1 MLPSICVMDQRRR
14 IERALKSCLD
24 LAVAAPCPPRLAQ
37 AMRHAVFPGGAR
49 LRPELCLAVA
59 GACGDAHPALAEAA
73 AVSIELMHCASLVY
87 DDLPCFDD
95 AAIRRGHPSVH
106 AAFGEELA
114 ILAGNALIVL
124 SFDTLARAGAAHP
137 ALLPGLLRIV
147 ARGTGAPAG
156 ICAGQAWESDSRT
169 ELAIYHRA
177 KTGALFESAILAGA
191 ISSGGDPMQ
200 WTGLGY
206 RLGEAYQVADDLRDA
221 YGHADLLG
229 KPIGQDAV
237 NARPSAVHELGM
249 AGAIDR
255 MRALCEESQE
265 RVPACPG
272 RDEILDHLRGW
283 SAQLL
288 PQLLPAPQAL
298 GAAS

>member
-1 MLPSICVMDQRRR
+1 MLPSIRVMDPRRR
-14 IERALKSCLD
+14 IERPLKSCLD
-24 LAVAAPCPPRLAQ
+24 HAVAPPCPPRLAQ

-59 GACGDAHPALAEAA
+59 AACGDGHPALAESA
-73 AVSIELMHCASLVY
+73 AVAIELMHCASLVY

-124 SFDTLARAGAAHP
+124 SFDTLARAGAAHTS
-137 ALLPGLLRIV
+137 LLPGLLRVV

-169 ELAIYHRA
+169 ELAIYYRA

-191 ISSGGDPMQ
+191 IASGGDPLQ

-221 YGHADLLG
+221 YGRPELLG
-229 KPIGQDAV
+229 KPVGQDTV
-237 NARPSAVHELGM
+237 NARPSAVHELGT
-249 AGAIDR
+249 AGAIAR
-255 MRALCEESQE
+255 MRTLCEESQD

-272 RDEILDHLRGW
+272 RDELRAYLRGW

-288 PQLLPAPQAL
+288 PQLHPATQAL